1 MAQTIKIN
9 GVTYNDV
16 KEMKAPLAS
25 DASKVAVFH
34 DTSDVSTKP
43 ESVKDGEWFYADGKK
58 QEGTMPVNGAVSGTI
73 STKDGTV
80 SVPEGYTTGGTVAID
95 STEKAKIIPGN
106 IRQGVTVLGVSG
118 TMSPSE
124 GVNAQSKSVTPTKS
138 EQVVQPDSGYTHL
151 AQVTV
156 EAIPAKYID
165 TTIDANA
172 AAADEIKK
180 DKKVYVNGKL
190 VTGTHTDPA
199 FTLANGVL
207 SIV

>member
-1 MAQTIKIN
+1 MAKTIKIN

-16 KEMKAPLAS
+16 KLLKAPLAS
-25 DASKVAVFH
+25 DESQMVVFP
-34 DTSDVSTKP
+34 DTSDANAKAASI
-43 ESVKDGEWFYADGKK
+43 KDGETAYVDGVKV
-58 QEGTMPVNGAVSGTI
+58 EGTMPVNGAVSGKI
-73 STKDGTV
+73 SAKDGTV
-80 SVPEGYTTGGTVAID
+80 SVPEGYTPGGTVGID
-95 STEKAKIIPGN
+95 NTEKEKLVPGN

-156 EAIPAKYID
+156 AAIPAAYI
-165 TTIDANA
+165 TTTDANA
-172 AAADEIKK
+172 TADDIKNGK
-180 DKKVYVNGKL
+180 TAYVNGKK
-190 VTGTHTDPA
+190 VTGSHTDPA
-199 FTLANGVL
+199 FSLANGVL

>member
-1 MAQTIKIN
+1 MAKTIKIN

-16 KEMKAPLAS
+16 KYMQSPLAS
-25 DASKVAVFH
+25 DETKMAIFH
-34 DTSDVSTKP
+34 DTTDVSTP
-43 ESVKDGEWFYADGKK
+43 ASSVKDGEWFYADGEKR
-58 QEGTMPVNGAVSGTI
+58 EGTMPVNGDVNGTI

-80 SVPEGYTTGGTVAID
+80 TVPEGYTTGGTVAID
-95 STEKAKIIPGN
+95 NAAKELLIPKN
-106 IRQGVTVLGVSG
+106 IRQNVNILGVIG
-118 TMSPSE
+118 EMSPNE
-124 GVNAQSKSVTPTKS
+124 GVNAQAGSATPTK
-138 EQVVQPDSGYTHL
+138 EQKTYSPEGNYTHFS
-151 AQVTV
+151 QFTV

-172 AAADEIKK
+172 AVADEIKN
-180 DKKVYVNGKL
+180 DKKVFVNGKL

>member
-9 GVTYNDV
+9 GVTYEV
-16 KEMKAPLAS
+16 KELRAPLAS
-25 DASKVAVFH
+25 DVSKMAVFP
-34 DTSDVSTKP
+34 DTADATAKAASI
-43 ESVKDGEWFYADGKK
+43 KDGETAYIDGAKV
-58 QEGTMPVNGAVSGTI
+58 EGTMPVNGAVSGNI

-80 SVPEGYTTGGTVAID
+80 SVPEGYTPGGTVGID
-95 STEKAKIIPGN
+95 STEKAKLIPGN

-156 EAIPAKYID
+156 AAIPAAYI
-165 TTIDANA
+165 TTTDANA
-172 AAADEIKK
+172 TADDIKSGK
-180 DKKVYVNGKL
+180 TAYVNGKK
-190 VTGTHTDPA
+190 VTGSHTDPA
-199 FTLANGVL
+199 FSLANGVL

>member
-16 KEMKAPLAS
+16 KELKAPLAS
-25 DASKVAVFH
+25 DTSKMAVFP
-34 DTSDVSTKP
+34 DTSDATAKAA
-43 ESVKDGEWFYADGKK
+43 SVKDGETVYVNGEKV
-58 QEGTMPVNGAVSGTI
+58 EGTMPVNGDVSGKI

-80 SVPEGYTTGGTVAID
+80 SVPEGYTPGGTVSLD
-95 STEKAKIIPGN
+95 ETEKAKLIPGN
-106 IRQGVTVLGVSG
+106 IRQGVTVFGVDG

-124 GVNAQSKSVTPTKS
+124 GVNAQSKTVTPTKS
-138 EQVVQPDSGYTHL
+138 EQVVTPDSGYTHL

-156 EAIPAKYID
+156 GAIPATYI
-165 TTIDANA
+165 TTTDANA
-172 AAADEIKK
+172 TADDIKTGK
-180 DKKVYVNGKL
+180 TAYVNGKK

>member
-25 DASKVAVFH
+25 DSTKNAVFVE
-34 DTSDVSTKP
+34 TSDATAKAASI
-43 ESVKDGEWFYADGKK
+43 KDGETAYIGGAKV
-58 QEGTMPVNGAVSGTI
+58 EGTMPVNGAVSGNI

-80 SVPEGYTTGGTVAID
+80 SIPEGYTPGGTVGIS

-124 GVNAQSKSVTPTKS
+124 GVNAQSKTVTPTKS

-156 EAIPAKYID
+156 GAIPAQYV
-165 TTIDANA
+165 TTTDANA
-172 AAADEIKK
+172 TADDLKSGK
-180 DKKVYVNGKL
+180 TAYVNGKK
-190 VTGTHTDPA
+190 VTGNHTDPA